1 MRVFM
6 RSRQPVAGV
15 DLKAL
20 IDEGRA

>member
-6 RSRQPVAGV
+6 RSHTPVPDL